1 MNELPSAR
9 RLRPCATSVAFV
21 GKSFS
26 LLPAA
31 WRPIGVSVSRPDGS
45 LVHPATYLP
54 QMPLSVPPPFLL
66 LPIILANHFNLIVIL
81 STSLSL
87 CYCRF
92 CHSLF
97 TRFLLRLRL
106 GRGVEG
112 NARVSEQTTGERHT
126 APSPWHHTYVSTSA
140 GAGASCKPTTSF
152 SPLFAF
158 ALRAASPSL
167 CASPV
172 ARRCYSSTWRG
183 QWTDGRR
190 DSDEEGRAGGQATGR
205 AAGRP
210 RPATMILPTA
220 IATGR
225 RRGRRRREEGK
236 K

>member
-1 MNELPSAR
+1 M
-9 RLRPCATSVAFV
+9 
-21 GKSFS
+21 
-26 LLPAA
+26 
-31 WRPIGVSVSRPDGS
+31 
-45 LVHPATYLP
+45 
-54 QMPLSVPPPFLL
+54 
-66 LPIILANHFNLIVIL
+66 
-81 STSLSL
+81 

-112 NARVSEQTTGERHT
+112 NARVSEQTTSERHT

-152 SPLFAF
+152 SPLSAF
-158 ALRAASPSL
+158 APRAASPSLSL

-183 QWTDGRR
+183 HPDGRT
-190 DSDEEGRAGGQATGR
+190 DSDEEGRAGGRATGR

-210 RPATMILPTA
+210 RPATTGLPTA
-220 IATGR
+220 IAPAAG
-225 RRGRRRREEGK
+225 GEAGGKEEGK

>member
-1 MNELPSAR
+1 M
-9 RLRPCATSVAFV
+9 RPCATSVAFV

-26 LLPAA
+26 LLLPAA
-31 WRPIGVSVSRPDGS
+31 WRPIAVAVSRPDGS
-45 LVHPATYLP
+45 LVHPVTYLP

-152 SPLFAF
+152 SPPFAF
-158 ALRAASPSL
+158 APRAASPSL

-183 QWTDGRR
+183 HPDGRTDGQR
-190 DSDEEGRAGGQATGR
+190 
-205 AAGRP
+205 
-210 RPATMILPTA
+210 
-220 IATGR
+220 
-225 RRGRRRREEGK
+225 
-236 K
+236 